1 MQIMIVRKDKEI
13 EGLAFVGFFFLGFS
27 IGPIIGNWSVSPFLA
42 IAFAFIAMAFVKARE
57 K

>member
-1 MQIMIVRKDKEI
+1 MGKNKDKEI

-27 IGPIIGNWSVSPFLA
+27 IGPVTGNWSVSPFLA
-42 IAFAFIAMAFVKARE
+42 IAFAFIAMAFVKARG